1 MSLEGL
7 LRFLML
13 GTQMIE
19 ELLGKAEDCE
29 WDCKGELTTHSDT
42 ASEAVAEE
50 LLQQAN
56 CGGRKMSSRWEDGQ
70 APVLV
75 SGAGHDSLPMS
86 GITQVLSRQPLV
98 RRAGVQS
105 WVAAHVVMEWAR

>member
-1 MSLEGL
+1 MQMVEEV
-7 LRFLML
+7 L
-13 GTQMIE
+13 GRV
-19 ELLGKAEDCE
+19 EDCE
-29 WDCKGELTTHSDT
+29 WDCRGELTADSDT

-56 CGGRKMSSRWEDGQ
+56 CGGRKVSSRWEDGQ

-86 GITQVLSRQPLV
+86 EITEVPPGQCLLASFTGQ
-98 RRAGVQS
+98 QHS
-105 WVAAHVVMEWAR
+105 

>member
-1 MSLEGL
+1 MA
-7 LRFLML
+7 
-13 GTQMIE
+13 QMIE
-19 ELLGKAEDCE
+19 ELLGKAEGCE
-29 WDCKGELTTHSDT
+29 WDCRGELTADSET

-56 CGGRKMSSRWEDGQ
+56 CGGRKVSSRWEDGQ

-86 GITQVLSRQPLV
+86 EITEVGAQATKSLV
-98 RRAGVQS
+98 QFAVPQQWS
-105 WVAAHVVMEWAR
+105 LAAYLKVTKALMR